1 MAAAIMQTIDT
12 TIANVALPR
21 MQGSLAA
28 TQDEISW
35 VLTSYIVAAAITI
48 PLTGWLAGRFGR
60 RPVFLISIAGF
71 TVASALCGIATSI
84 NEIVF
89 FRLLQG
95 ISGAALLPLSQSIL
109 FDINT
114 KENRGRAMAGWGMA
128 VTLGPVIG
136 PVVGGWFTD
145 NYNWRWVFFINVPIG
160 IFVLIGLLAVMPD
173 TKKIFN
179 RFDFFGFFSLAIS
192 LGALQVMLDR
202 GERQDWFNSNEI
214 IIETI
219 IMGMAFYLFLV
230 HTLTHPRPFV
240 SPKLFEDR
248 NFIIANIFIFLVV
261 GVLYA
266 TLALQPPMLQNEMGY
281 PVFTT
286 GLVTAPRG
294 LGMFFSMMFVGRIVG
309 KINTK
314 IIITCG
320 LLLSIIALWQ
330 MTHFNLQMDARPVII
345 SGIIQGLG
353 IGLIFVPITIIAF
366 TNTAP
371 ELLNEATA
379 LFNLIRNIGSSI
391 GISVLTAILVSKT
404 QIMHAN
410 LSEHIT
416 PYSDNIPATEVG
428 IALLNAAITRQA
440 AMVAYINDYKFMMVL
455 IIVSIPLVL
464 LIREP
469 KITAATEKVMVMD

>member
-1 MAAAIMQTIDT
+1 MPNNTAEPAEVPNKLFITILIMAAAIMQTIDT

-21 MQGSLAA
+21 MQGSLSA

-60 RPVFLISIAGF
+60 RPVFIISIAGF
-71 TVASALCGIATSI
+71 TVASALCGIATSL

-95 ISGAALLPLSQSIL
+95 ISGAALLPLSQTIL
-109 FDINT
+109 LDINT
-114 KENRGRAMAGWGMA
+114 KENRGKAMAGWGMA

-160 IFVLIGLLAVMPD
+160 IIVLVGLIAVMPD
-173 TKKIFN
+173 TKKILG

-192 LGALQVMLDR
+192 IAALQIMLDR

-214 IIETI
+214 IIETM
-219 IMGMAFYLFLV
+219 IMGVAFYLFLV
-230 HTLTHPRPFV
+230 HTLTHAKPFV
-240 SPKLFEDR
+240 SPILFESR
-248 NFIIANIFIFLVV
+248 NFIVANVFIFLVV

-294 LGMFFSMMFVGRIVG
+294 VGMFFSMMFVGRIIG

-330 MTHFNLQMDARPVII
+330 MTHFSCKWMR
-345 SGIIQGLG
+345 
-353 IGLIFVPITIIAF
+353 VP
-366 TNTAP
+366 
-371 ELLNEATA
+371 
-379 LFNLIRNIGSSI
+379 
-391 GISVLTAILVSKT
+391 
-404 QIMHAN
+404 
-410 LSEHIT
+410 
-416 PYSDNIPATEVG
+416 
-428 IALLNAAITRQA
+428 
-440 AMVAYINDYKFMMVL
+440 
-455 IIVSIPLVL
+455 
-464 LIREP
+464 
-469 KITAATEKVMVMD
+469 